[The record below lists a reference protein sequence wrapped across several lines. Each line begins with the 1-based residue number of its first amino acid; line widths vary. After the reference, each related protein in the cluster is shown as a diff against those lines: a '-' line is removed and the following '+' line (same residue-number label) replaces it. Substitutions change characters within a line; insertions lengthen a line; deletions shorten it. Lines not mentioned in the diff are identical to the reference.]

1 MGLARR
7 RECSTPRDVDEQR
20 RKRALPRGTTTD
32 TADLMRLQLATA
44 PKSLGRKGFKMY
56 LYKGQP
62 RTRRSSPARRGTEAS
77 KIGGGGVQPIE
88 TEKPDCRPKERRRL
102 PVRGGEE
109 RWKEEREGSRGDR
122 GGGAGLWALRSRGKE
137 AVGGGVTAVV
147 ARQLHRTAS
156 FFPRPPASMPAR
168 R

>member
-77 KIGGGGVQPIE
+77 KIGGGGGCSRLKPKSQTVVRKREGVSQCEEGRKDGRKRGRGAGE
-88 TEKPDCRPKERRRL
+88 TEE
-102 PVRGGEE
+102 GEL
-109 RWKEEREGSRGDR
+109 GFG
-122 GGGAGLWALRSRGKE
+122 
-137 AVGGGVTAVV
+137 
-147 ARQLHRTAS
+147 H
-156 FFPRPPASMPAR
+156 
-168 R
+168 